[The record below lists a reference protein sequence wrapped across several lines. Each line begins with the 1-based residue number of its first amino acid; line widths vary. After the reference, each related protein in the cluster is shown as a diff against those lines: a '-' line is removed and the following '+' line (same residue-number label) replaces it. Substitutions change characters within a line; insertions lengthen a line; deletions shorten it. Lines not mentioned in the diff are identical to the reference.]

1 MAVVEAGRTP
11 ALVIEYLAVELVLN
25 AVEAVVLL
33 ALPELRRHALPPE
46 VLLGV
51 KRVVRPFGLFFVLLH
66 ALLALLEEILVAE
79 DLAVVA

>member
-11 ALVIEYLAVELVLN
+11 ALVIEYLAVELVLY
-25 AVEAVVLL
+25 AVETVVLL
-33 ALPELRRHALPPE
+33 ALPELRRYVLPPE

-51 KRVVRPFGLFFVLLH
+51 KRVVRAFRLFFVLLH